1 MANGPTDEQND
12 WVHQVC
18 GINLK
23 EYPVCT
29 ADDPPLTSTPES
41 ADGGVCTAD
50 DLAPTSSPPNAAF
63 VAGPGFVAGLVRQSA
78 VEDGA
83 LAADGAAAESLAPIA
98 EGLAPAAGEAAPAVG
113 AGAAEG
119 GILAGAGAVMAG
131 VAVGIGIL
139 LWPSETAPAWED
151 EINPE
156 TGNPY
161 KSPQEYEEVQ
171 RRRSQPKASSA
182 DDSTLDRHDEERYAE
197 DVTNDPTASCDAI
210 IEAIKGLIKALRE
223 RYDVLAELGGGDAG
237 HRKRYQLTQGI
248 LEKLIAKA
256 LANQC
261 AIDVSEAK
269 EWAEY
274 PLP

>member
-50 DLAPTSSPPNAAF
+50 DVPPTSSPPNAAF

-161 KSPQEYEEVQ
+161 KSSAGIRGRTAAPVAAEGEQ
-171 RRRSQPKASSA
+171 R
-182 DDSTLDRHDEERYAE
+182 
-197 DVTNDPTASCDAI
+197 
-210 IEAIKGLIKALRE
+210 G
-223 RYDVLAELGGGDAG
+223 
-237 HRKRYQLTQGI
+237 
-248 LEKLIAKA
+248 
-256 LANQC
+256 
-261 AIDVSEAK
+261 
-269 EWAEY
+269 
-274 PLP
+274 